1 MMFRRQIFILLLF
14 SFLIFAQGTELK
26 TYPERFQTLCTA
38 FLNGN
43 LDTLFFHSSPEMKQT
58 IKNGTLALSIFQIS
72 TMFGKLCSLEGKPE
86 KVTTVNGITIFV
98 QAAKL
103 ERQNLN
109 CFLSIDPNGKLC
121 GFYVRPQQK
130 KTEWIPP
137 AGKQKIKTGA
147 ESSFVEREV
156 KIGKSSSLPGTLT
169 LPRGKAPYP
178 AVILIHGSGPNDR
191 DETIQANKPFRDLA
205 GLLAER
211 NIAVLRYDKRTFV
224 YPKEFRN
231 RSSVTIDD
239 ELVNDVLEAV
249 DFLRNIP
256 EIDPNAIWL
265 LGHSLGGMMLPR
277 IASKTAVPAGYLFV
291 AAPAT
296 SLPDV
301 IEEQGI
307 YLLNQNSSLPEI
319 EKKRALDALRKQT
332 EILKNPAETS
342 LPGPMSAY
350 WKDLSTYKQITMARK
365 IKCPML
371 FLQGKRDFQVRPH
384 HLELWKEALHG
395 LPHCRFI
402 LYDDLNHLMLPGKG
416 TPGMAEYA
424 IPSKVPAKVA
434 DDIVTFLRQREDA
447 N

>member
-1 MMFRRQIFILLLF
+1 
-14 SFLIFAQGTELK
+14 
-26 TYPERFQTLCTA
+26 
-38 FLNGN
+38 
-43 LDTLFFHSSPEMKQT
+43 
-58 IKNGTLALSIFQIS
+58 
-72 TMFGKLCSLEGKPE
+72 
-86 KVTTVNGITIFV
+86 
-98 QAAKL
+98 
-103 ERQNLN
+103 
-109 CFLSIDPNGKLC
+109 
-121 GFYVRPQQK
+121 
-130 KTEWIPP
+130 
-137 AGKQKIKTGA
+137 
-147 ESSFVEREV
+147 
-156 KIGKSSSLPGTLT
+156 
-169 LPRGKAPYP
+169 
-178 AVILIHGSGPNDR
+178 
-191 DETIQANKPFRDLA
+191 
-205 GLLAER
+205 
-211 NIAVLRYDKRTFV
+211 
-224 YPKEFRN
+224 
-231 RSSVTIDD
+231 
-239 ELVNDVLEAV
+239 
-249 DFLRNIP
+249 
-256 EIDPNAIWL
+256 
-265 LGHSLGGMMLPR
+265 MMLPR

-342 LPGPMSAY
+342 LTGPMSAY